1 MIYITIYLCGI
12 IITFGSLLIFE
23 KRLDGD
29 YLVFGIVS
37 FIWPI
42 TVPLKICCKIFYFIK
57 DTLRELFKE
66 EPDENEQ
73 WDNYRNNQ
81 TTYQDPFEHPRP
93 KKKLDTFKFGR

>member
-1 MIYITIYLCGI
+1 MKGYALIVWMLL
-12 IITFGSLLIFE
+12 TFLLALSVIG
-23 KRLDGD
+23 L
-29 YLVFGIVS
+29 LL
-37 FIWPI
+37 FIP
-42 TVPLKICCKIFYFIK
+42 K